1 VEPVLTSPVTRWWAD
16 HRGDLSDPATA
27 ARIVL
32 AARADGLL
40 DLPPPG
46 GGATALRWSALAALA
61 AADVTLAKLGEAH
74 ADAVAILA
82 DLGGSLPAD
91 ALPADVLPTDVLW
104 AVWAARTPLL
114 TASRGPDARWRL
126 DGVKPYASG
135 YGPCARALVSAAA
148 PDGDRLFAVDTADA
162 GVVADEGSWPG
173 LGMAGTRSLTLTLT
187 GVPAVAV
194 GGPGAY
200 TARPGFWWGAI
211 GIAACWYGGA
221 VGVAAPLYERAAA
234 APADPYRAAHLGAVH
249 AALTATAATLDA
261 AAVAV
266 DSHDGEAGGSGTG
279 EASGR
284 GGSTAAVDWAA
295 LAMTARAVA
304 EDAATTVL
312 DRVGRALGPGP
323 LVGNRAHAR
332 RVADLTLF
340 LRQSHA
346 EADLA
351 DLGRRVATAPG

>member
-1 VEPVLTSPVTRWWAD
+1 VDPVLTSPVTRWWAD
-16 HRGDLSDPATA
+16 HRDDLSDPAAA
-27 ARIVL
+27 ARTVL
-32 AARADGLL
+32 SARADGLL

-46 GGATALRWSALAALA
+46 AGATALRWSALAALA

-82 DLGGSLPAD
+82 DLDGPR
-91 ALPADVLPTDVLW
+91 PADVLPADVLW

-114 TASRGPDARWRL
+114 SASCDAAGRWCL

-162 GVVADEGSWPG
+162 GIVADEGSWPG

-187 GVPAVAV
+187 DVPGVAV

-200 TARPGFWWGAI
+200 TARPGFWWGAV

-221 VGVAAPLYERAAA
+221 VGVAAPLYERVAA
-234 APADPYRAAHLGAVH
+234 APGDPHRAAHLGAVH
-249 AALTATAATLDA
+249 AALAAAAATLDA

-266 DSHDGEAGGSGTG
+266 DSHA
-279 EASGR
+279 R
-284 GGSTAAVDWAA
+284 AAVDWAA

-323 LVGNRAHAR
+323 LVGDRAHAR

-351 DLGRRVATAPG
+351 DLGRRVAAAATG

>member
-16 HRGDLSDPATA
+16 HRADLSDPAVA
-27 ARIVL
+27 ARTVL

-40 DLPPPG
+40 DLPAPG
-46 GGATALRWSALAALA
+46 AGATAQRWSALAAFA

-82 DLGGSLPAD
+82 DVKGPAD
-91 ALPADVLPTDVLW
+91 LEGPLPSDALW
-104 AVWAARTPLL
+104 AAWAARTPLL
-114 TASRGPDARWRL
+114 RASCDAAGRWRL

-135 YGPCARALVSAAA
+135 YGPCARALVSATA

-162 GVVADEGSWPG
+162 GIVADEGSWPG

-187 GVPAVAV
+187 DVPGVAV

-221 VGVAAPLYERAAA
+221 VGVAAPLYERVAA

-249 AALTATAATLDA
+249 AALAAAAATLDA
-261 AAVAV
+261 AAVVV
-266 DSHDGEAGGSGTG
+266 DSDIRGAGSV
-279 EASGR
+279 
-284 GGSTAAVDWAA
+284 AVDWAA
-295 LAMTARAVA
+295 LALTARAVA

-312 DRVGRALGPGP
+312 ERVGRALGPGP
-323 LVGNRAHAR
+323 LVGDRAHAR

-351 DLGRRVATAPG
+351 DLGRRVAAATG